1 MTNPRIDNGYSEHQA
16 RKPVGQ
22 TSSVGFQ
29 VGVRRT
35 LPLSQ
40 EQAWRLLTSPEGL
53 SWWLGG
59 LSALQL
65 EPGQRF
71 FSKEGTSGELRIVK
85 PLEQLRLSWQ
95 RAGWEQASTLQIRL
109 LAAAGGRTTISF
121 HQEKLKDANVREQM
135 KLYWKEVLARLTE
148 KAKAK

>member
-16 RKPVGQ
+16 REPVGQ

-59 LSALQL
+59 CPPCSWN
-65 EPGQRF
+65 PGSVSSPKKAR
-71 FSKEGTSGELRIVK
+71 
-85 PLEQLRLSWQ
+85 P
-95 RAGWEQASTLQIRL
+95 ASC
-109 LAAAGGRTTISF
+109 GS
-121 HQEKLKDANVREQM
+121 
-135 KLYWKEVLARLTE
+135 
-148 KAKAK
+148 